1 MIGTFIHPVL
11 IIVII
16 VALLLIGGFI
26 FMWFYC
32 MKIAKK
38 QYTSMFIRETQDK
51 WARGNSAPENAE
63 HTVMFEA
70 GMKWGTEN
78 ASCMTEIEVTSFDGL
93 KMKGEYFDFGFDRA
107 AIIMAGRAETCK
119 YCYYFA
125 DLYQKNNYNIIVV
138 DPRAAGLSEGK
149 YTGAGMLESRD
160 LEAWIDLV
168 HKQFNIDHFVIHG
181 ICIGSVAAIYVA
193 SRHNP
198 YVDRIVLEGPFI
210 SFYNV
215 LCQRTRNLNKPT
227 FPVCLQMGLLFKKN
241 AGINIFKNKPIDAMK
256 SVEIPMLMI
265 CGRQDK
271 SSLPKYF
278 DRINQASGS
287 KEKPMVWFDEGA
299 HSHLRIRNLEAYD
312 KAVSDFVNYG
322 G

>member
-1 MIGTFIHPVL
+1 MVCAAVNPVL
-11 IIVII
+11 IVVIV
-16 VALLLIGGFI
+16 VALLFI
-26 FMWFYC
+26 SGSVFMWFYC

-38 QYTSMFIRETQDK
+38 QYTNMFVRETKEK

-63 HTVMFEA
+63 HTVMFNA
-70 GMKWGTEN
+70 GMKWGEEN
-78 ASCMTEIEVTSFDGL
+78 ASFMTEIEVTSFDGL

-125 DLYQKNNYNIIVV
+125 DLYQKNNFNIIVV
-138 DPRAAGLSEGK
+138 DPRAAGLSEGL
-149 YTGAGMLESRD
+149 YTGAGMLESKD
-160 LEAWIDLV
+160 LEAWIGLV
-168 HKQFNIDHFVIHG
+168 HEQFKIDHFVIHG

-215 LCQRTRNLNKPT
+215 LCQRTRNLGKPT
-227 FPVCLQMGLLFKKN
+227 FPVCFQMGLLFKKI

-256 SVEIPMLMI
+256 RVEVPMLMI

-278 DRINQASGS
+278 DKINQASAS

-299 HSHLRIRNLEAYD
+299 HSHLRIRNLKAYD
-312 KAVSDFVNYG
+312 KAVSDFVNCG

>member
-1 MIGTFIHPVL
+1 MVGSYINPVL
-11 IIVII
+11 IIVI
-16 VALLLIGGFI
+16 VFALLLIGGFV

-38 QYTSMFIRETQDK
+38 QYANMFIRETKDK

-63 HTVMFEA
+63 HTVMFNA
-70 GMKWGTEN
+70 GMKWGEEN
-78 ASCMTEIEVTSFDGL
+78 AAAMTEIEVTSFDGL
-93 KMKGEYFDFGFDRA
+93 KMKGEYFDFGFNRA

-149 YTGAGMLESRD
+149 YTGAGMLESKD
-160 LEAWIDLV
+160 LEAWIGLV
-168 HKQFNIDHFVIHG
+168 HEQFKIDHFVIHG

-215 LCQRTRNLNKPT
+215 LCQRTRNLGKPT
-227 FPVCLQMGLLFKKN
+227 FPVCFQMGLLFKKI

-256 SVEIPMLMI
+256 SVEVPMLMI

-278 DRINQASGS
+278 DKINAASGS

>member
-1 MIGTFIHPVL
+1 MVCAAVNPVL
-11 IIVII
+11 IVVIV
-16 VALLLIGGFI
+16 VALLFI
-26 FMWFYC
+26 SGSVFMWFYC

-38 QYTSMFIRETQDK
+38 QYTNMFVRETKEK

-63 HTVMFEA
+63 HTVMFNA
-70 GMKWGTEN
+70 GMKWGEEN
-78 ASCMTEIEVTSFDGL
+78 ASFMTEIEVTSFDGL

-125 DLYQKNNYNIIVV
+125 DLYQKNNFNIIVV
-138 DPRAAGLSEGK
+138 DPRATGLSEGL
-149 YTGAGMLESRD
+149 YTGAGMLESKD
-160 LEAWIDLV
+160 LEAWIGLV
-168 HKQFNIDHFVIHG
+168 HEQFKIDHFVIHG

-215 LCQRTRNLNKPT
+215 LCQRTRNLGKPT
-227 FPVCLQMGLLFKKN
+227 FPVCFQMGLLFKKI

-256 SVEIPMLMI
+256 TVEVPMLMI

-278 DRINQASGS
+278 DKINQASAS

-299 HSHLRIRNLEAYD
+299 HSHLRIRNLKAYD

>member
-1 MIGTFIHPVL
+1 MVCAAVNPVL
-11 IIVII
+11 IVVIV
-16 VALLLIGGFI
+16 VALLFI
-26 FMWFYC
+26 SGSVFMWFYC

-38 QYTSMFIRETQDK
+38 QYTNMFVRETKEK

-63 HTVMFEA
+63 HTVMFNA
-70 GMKWGTEN
+70 GMKWGEEN
-78 ASCMTEIEVTSFDGL
+78 ASFMTEIEVTSFDGL

-125 DLYQKNNYNIIVV
+125 DLYQKNNFNIIVV
-138 DPRAAGLSEGK
+138 DPRAAGLSEGL
-149 YTGAGMLESRD
+149 YTGAGMLESKD
-160 LEAWIDLV
+160 LEAWIGLV
-168 HKQFNIDHFVIHG
+168 HEQFKIDHFVIHG

-215 LCQRTRNLNKPT
+215 LCQRTRNLGKPT
-227 FPVCLQMGLLFKKN
+227 FPVCFQMGLLFKKI

-256 SVEIPMLMI
+256 TVEVPMLMI

-278 DRINQASGS
+278 DKINQASAS

-299 HSHLRIRNLEAYD
+299 HSHLRIRNLKAYD
-312 KAVSDFVNYG
+312 KAVSDFVNCG

>member
-1 MIGTFIHPVL
+1 MGGAG
-11 IIVII
+11 IVILI
-16 VALLLIGGFI
+16 VVLSLVVVLGGGFI
-26 FMWFYC
+26 FMWTFC

-38 QYTSMFIRETQDK
+38 QYTNMFIRENKDK

-63 HTVMFEA
+63 HTVMFET
-70 GMKWGTEN
+70 GMKWGNEN
-78 ASCMTEIEVTSFDGL
+78 ASYMHEIEVTSFDGL
-93 KMKGEYFDFGFDRA
+93 KMKGEYFDFGNDKA

-138 DPRAAGLSEGK
+138 DPRATGLSEGK
-149 YTGAGMLESRD
+149 TTGAGILEGKD
-160 LEAWIDLV
+160 LNAWIDLV
-168 HKQFNIDHFVIHG
+168 HERFHIDHFVIHG

-193 SRHNP
+193 SEHNP
-198 YVDRIVLEGPFI
+198 YVDCIVLEGPFI

-215 LCQRTRNLNKPT
+215 LCQRTRNLGKPS
-227 FPVCLQMGLLFKKN
+227 FPVCLQMGLLFKKI
-241 AGINIFKNKPIDAMK
+241 AGINIFSNTPIKAIRN
-256 SVEIPMLMI
+256 VEVPQLMI
-265 CGRQDK
+265 CGRQDV

-278 DRINQASGS
+278 DRINDASGS
-287 KEKPMVWFDEGA
+287 KRKQMVWFDEGA

-312 KAVSDFVNYG
+312 KAVTDFINYG